1 MQSGWFLYDHYTP
14 HDSKHQRCKTGN
26 GGKVRTLHGSGACST
41 QDIFFTCSYK
51 YSSYAQYFQLFPY
64 MSKTTQIIITT
75 CNILQKS
82 RLYIF
87 GLNPILQKMKCNAGY
102 LRQYCLI
109 RRQCWTN
116 MQIVCP
122 QIHKILPLLDSFWS
136 KTLKI
141 TRYPCKTPP
150 PPIKTLSHWIEGN
163 LRWLILISKKLVV
176 TEMWGVCIYETENI

>member
-1 MQSGWFLYDHYTP
+1 MCNLTTATCNQADFCVWSLHTSWQQTPEMQ
-14 HDSKHQRCKTGN
+14 TGN

-102 LRQYCLI
+102 LRQHCLI

-136 KTLKI
+136 K
-141 TRYPCKTPP
+141 P
-150 PPIKTLSHWIEGN
+150 
-163 LRWLILISKKLVV
+163 
-176 TEMWGVCIYETENI
+176 